1 MDGKAMV
8 LHDFQAAD
16 DQELTVFKDQ
26 EVNGGRTPA
35 WLVHIYSSAMAP
47 AHLNVW

>member
-1 MDGKAMV
+1 MV

-26 EVNGGRTPA
+26 EVHGGSTLAKHDLCTERI
-35 WLVHIYSSAMAP
+35 VM
-47 AHLNVW
+47 

>member
-1 MDGKAMV
+1 MV

-26 EVNGGRTPA
+26 EVGDRGHSCIAQR
-35 WLVHIYSSAMAP
+35 VRSI
-47 AHLNVW
+47 